1 MKYSGTI
8 KKLDHIVVSDPSYD
22 KKVNCRYE
30 YENING
36 KDWLVNLDINIR
48 NVYYNQKYVGKTINY
63 LLTLRKD
70 KEHVDFDE
78 FGKIIKL
85 HDIRFKEF
93 DIGCDTACVA
103 FGIND
108 NAKEILN
115 SKDEWQPSCAL
126 KTGGDGMVATVVQ
139 GKNRKELLYF
149 QLRGEFDE
157 DFINEEELLNYLVNQ
172 FEITELVKKEIT
184 TDIEKEEINL

>member
-1 MKYSGTI
+1 MFI
-8 KKLDHIVVSDPSYD
+8 
-22 KKVNCRYE
+22 
-30 YENING
+30 
-36 KDWLVNLDINIR
+36 
-48 NVYYNQKYVGKTINY
+48 
-63 LLTLRKD
+63 
-70 KEHVDFDE
+70 
-78 FGKIIKL
+78 IIK
-85 HDIRFKEF
+85 IRFKEF

-115 SKDEWQPSCAL
+115 SKDVWQPSCAL
-126 KTGGDGMVATVVQ
+126 KTGSDGMIATVVQ

-172 FEITELVKKEIT
+172 FEIKELVKKEIT